1 MEYSYGFIETKGY
14 VAAVEAADAMAKAA
28 DVEVVRWK
36 KAGGALVVVIIRG
49 ELGACRAAVDAGS
62 VAADRLGQL
71 ISAHVIPNPFA
82 DTHTLLTRYL
92 GGKKKK
98 QAAQVEAPPKKTP
111 VKTVPPA
118 AKKSRVRSKGKPAAS
133 ATTETKKPKTAKPAA
148 AKTPAMP
155 KEQLLYLISS
165 APNGITLKELA
176 GQLGQEQ
183 AAVRRQL
190 KKLMDTAL
198 VEKVQKRYFL
208 VEGGTKK

>member
-14 VAAVEAADAMAKAA
+14 VAAIDAADAMAKAA

-71 ISAHVIPNPFA
+71 VSAHVIANPFE
-82 DTHTLLTRYL
+82 DTGTLITQYL

-98 QAAQVEAPPKKTP
+98 QAAL
-111 VKTVPPA
+111 VKAEQTKMSDI
-118 AKKSRVRSKGKPAAS
+118 AK
-133 ATTETKKPKTAKPAA
+133 KKPKARPRTKPVATTQKPVATAKSK
-148 AKTPAMP
+148 KTESEKRPAMP
-155 KEQLLYLISS
+155 KEKLLFLISS
-165 APNGITLKELA
+165 HPQGISLKTLAAE
-176 GQLGQEQ
+176 LGQAEND
-183 AAVRRQL
+183 VRKQL
-190 KKLMDTAL
+190 KKMMDRNL

-208 VEGGTKK
+208 VEGGVKK